1 MLYIHIPFCQQR
13 CIYCDFYS
21 TTHATTHIDAY
32 IQSLTREMEQRRE
45 EIPSPT
51 LHSVYIGGGTPSLL
65 SSAQIRAIFHAVR
78 SNFTIATDAEIT
90 VEANPDDVSPAL
102 LATLLPEGVN
112 RISMGVQTF
121 DNATLTLLRRRHT
134 GAQATEAVRLCHTMG
149 IPHISIDLIYQLPH
163 QTLQSWADDV
173 RKALSLP
180 IDHLSAYALT
190 VEEQTP
196 LHRMLKQRAFT
207 LPTDELACDMFQH
220 LCTETARSGFEHYE
234 ISNFCRPGCHSR
246 HNSGYWSF
254 KPYLGLGPS
263 AHSFDGKNR
272 TANPPSL
279 RAYLAAQ
286 GTPTRQIER
295 LTPAEQC
302 NDFVLTSL
310 RTSSGL
316 NLEALAELFGAPIAE
331 QITVWAHPHIRAR
344 RLRHTGDGLTLTQAG
359 IMLAN
364 DVISDLMIIEEG

>member
-21 TTHATTHIDAY
+21 TTHTTTHIDAY

-45 EIPSPT
+45 ELPSPM

-65 SSAQIRAIFHAVR
+65 SAAQIKAIFHAVR
-78 SNFTIATDAEIT
+78 SNFTLATDAEIT
-90 VEANPDDVSPAL
+90 VEANPDDVSPEL
-102 LATLLPEGVN
+102 LTSLLCEGVN

-121 DNATLTLLRRRHT
+121 DDATLTLLRRRHT
-134 GAQATEAVRLCHTMG
+134 GVQAKQAVNLCHTMG

-163 QTLQSWADDV
+163 QTLQSWAADV

-190 VEEQTP
+190 IEAQTP
-196 LHRMLKQRAFT
+196 LYHMLKQRTFS
-207 LPTDELACDMFQH
+207 LPSDELACDMFQH
-220 LCTETARSGFEHYE
+220 LCTETACCGFEHYE

-272 TANPPSL
+272 SANPSSL
-279 RAYLAAQ
+279 QTYLTAQ
-286 GTPTRQIER
+286 GNPDRQIEH
-295 LTPAEQC
+295 LTDAEQC
-302 NDFVLTSL
+302 NDFILTSL
-310 RTSSGL
+310 RTSNGL
-316 NLEALAELFGAPIAE
+316 NLETLSEKFGASIAK
-331 QITVWAHPHIRAR
+331 QIFTWAQPHISANQ
-344 RLRHTGDGLTLTQAG
+344 LNLTGSQLALTQKG

-364 DVISDLMIIEEG
+364 DIISDLMIIE

>member
-21 TTHATTHIDAY
+21 TTHTTAHIDAY
-32 IQSLTREMEQRRE
+32 IKSLSREMELRRDE
-45 EIPSPT
+45 LPSPL

-65 SSAQIRAIFHAVR
+65 SAEQIRKVFHAIR

-90 VEANPDDVSPAL
+90 IEANPDDVSPAFL
-102 LATLLPEGVN
+102 ETILQEGVN

-121 DNATLTLLRRRHT
+121 DDATLSLLRRRHS
-134 GAQATEAVRLCHTMG
+134 GAQAIKAVELCHTMG

-163 QTLQSWADDV
+163 QTAQSWSEDV

-190 VEEQTP
+190 VEKQTP
-196 LHRMLKQRAFT
+196 LHRLLQQGEFS
-207 LPTDELACDMFQH
+207 LPTDELACDMFQL
-220 LCTETARSGFEHYE
+220 LCDETKRYGFEHYE
-234 ISNFCRPGCHSR
+234 ISNFCKPGCHSR

-263 AHSFDGKNR
+263 AHSFDGNIR
-272 TANPPSL
+272 SVNPLSL
-279 RAYLAAQ
+279 HTYLTGE
-286 GTPTRQIER
+286 GTPERQIER
-295 LTPAEQC
+295 LTPAELC

-310 RTSSGL
+310 RTSKGL
-316 NLEALAELFGAPIAE
+316 DLNALTHKFGSATTK
-331 QITVWAHPHIRAR
+331 QISTWAAPHITAN
-344 RLRHTGDGLTLTQAG
+344 RLSLTDTRLALTQTG

-364 DVISDLMIIEEG
+364 DIISDLMIIEDE